1 MKKRLL
7 SGIIITAL
15 FITFYLLGGIY
26 FVAFMGF
33 VSILAY
39 KEIAFL
45 KKYPSIVIIF
55 GLISML
61 SIVILNS
68 AIANYFLGFKYIS
81 LLVPLIL
88 LTIPSL
94 LPKYQNEYLL
104 SDAFS
109 LIGFIIFV
117 GMGIST
123 LNTIVLTNKIVLLY
137 LIAIVCLNDIFAYLI
152 GKLIGKHKFSKI
164 SPNKTIEGIIAGN
177 IFGLTGG
184 TIFYLIFINN
194 QINIFFLIFVTL
206 ILTISGQLGDL
217 IFSKIKRENN
227 IKDFSKL
234 IPGHGGILDRLDS
247 LLFTSLV
254 YLVFILLF

>member
-7 SGIIITAL
+7 SGIIIVAL
-15 FITFYLLGGIY
+15 FTAFYILGGNY
-26 FVAFMGF
+26 FVAFMSF
-33 VSILAY
+33 IAILAY

-45 KKYPSIVIIF
+45 KKYPAIVIVF
-55 GLISML
+55 GLISIL

-68 AIANYFLGFKYIS
+68 VMANYFIGVKYIS
-81 LLVPLIL
+81 LLVPFIL

-94 LPKYQNEYLL
+94 IPKYQDKYLL

-109 LIGFIIFV
+109 LIGFITFV
-117 GMGIST
+117 GLGIST
-123 LNTIVLTNKIVLLY
+123 LNTIVLTKKIVILY
-137 LIAIVCLNDIFAYLI
+137 LISIVCLNDIFAYLI

-164 SPNKTIEGIIAGN
+164 SPNKTLEGIIAGN
-177 IFGLTGG
+177 IFGVVGG

-194 QINIFFLIFVTL
+194 QINILFLIVITL
-206 ILTISGQLGDL
+206 ALSISGQLGDL

-254 YLVFILLF
+254 YLVIIILF

>member
-1 MKKRLL
+1 MKKRLI
-7 SGIIITAL
+7 GGVIVVAL
-15 FITFYLLGGIY
+15 FTLFYILGGIY
-26 FVAFMGF
+26 FVTFMSF

-39 KEIAFL
+39 KEIIFL
-45 KKYPSIVIIF
+45 KKYPNIVIVL
-55 GLISML
+55 GLVSML

-68 AIANYFLGFKYIS
+68 SMANYFLGFKYIS

-88 LTIPSL
+88 LTLPSL
-94 LPKYQNEYLL
+94 LPKYQKEYLL

-117 GMGIST
+117 GLGIST
-123 LNTIVLTNKIVLLY
+123 FNTIVLTNKIVLLY
-137 LIAIVCLNDIFAYLI
+137 LISIVCLNDIFAYLI
-152 GKLIGKHKFSKI
+152 GKFIGKHKFSKI
-164 SPNKTIEGIIAGN
+164 SPNKTLEGTIAGN
-177 IFGLTGG
+177 IFGIVGG

-194 QINIFFLIFVTL
+194 HINIIYLIVITL
-206 ILTISGQLGDL
+206 ILSLSGQIGDL
-217 IFSKIKRENN
+217 LFSKIKRENN

-254 YLVFILLF
+254 YLVIIILF